1 MRRAGK
7 IKRARVGKIV
17 CVCAMKGGARSE
29 DDDDKDDETEF
40 EEEEEFTYCL

>member
-17 CVCAMKGGARSE
+17 CVMKGGARSE
-29 DDDDKDDETEF
+29 DDDDKDDETEL